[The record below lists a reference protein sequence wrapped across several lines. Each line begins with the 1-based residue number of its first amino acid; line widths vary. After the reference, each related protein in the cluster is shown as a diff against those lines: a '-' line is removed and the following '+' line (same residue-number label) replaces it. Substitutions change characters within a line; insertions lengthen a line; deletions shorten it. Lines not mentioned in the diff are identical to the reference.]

1 MIVGGLTLLSLA
13 LAPMAVSAALRI
25 AES

>member
-1 MIVGGLTLLSLA
+1 VGGLTLLSLA